1 MTTVSKMIATA
12 AFAALLLV
20 AGQASAGSESKPTV
34 TLVSSKGA
42 TTLEVTVART
52 PEAWSAGPG
61 ALRGMKDLEGLV
73 LLFPRVRIQAF
84 TTRGLD
90 RPVDAIGID
99 ETGHIAWV
107 MDDVSGDR
115 FRASPIPVAA
125 ILFAHGGLC
134 EQMSA
139 SRGNLIRSRGF
150 SLKPKDKAREKTD
163 GLDEA
168 LEALTRSA
176 KANAKDP
183 DALLDL
189 GVFLT
194 GVQEASKA
202 IPTLRKALAM
212 EESPRAHAALG
223 NALMSLGEREKAEE
237 HYWAAVRIDP
247 GFVPAFGKLSLIMRR
262 RGDADEIE
270 ALLLDTIKRE
280 PDLLEARLALAR
292 LRMSAGDWGAA
303 RSALEPALADRSKR
317 PDAMRVLGDIE
328 LRQGNMLA
336 AADAY
341 IEYLETYPSAPHAA
355 ELRAFILVH
364 KAAAAGKKGGER

>member
-1 MTTVSKMIATA
+1 MTAVSRMIATA

-20 AGQASAGSESKPTV
+20 AGRASAGGESKPTV

-42 TTLEVTVART
+42 VTLQVTVART
-52 PEAWSAGPG
+52 PESWSDGPGVTG
-61 ALRGMKDLEGLV
+61 ALREGEGLV

-84 TTRGLD
+84 TARGLAL
-90 RPVDAIGID
+90 PADAIGID
-99 ETGHIAWV
+99 ETGHVAWIMEDIA
-107 MDDVSGDR
+107 GDR
-115 FRASPIPVAA
+115 FRASPVPVAA

-134 EQMSA
+134 EELSV
-139 SRGNLIRSRGF
+139 SRGNLLRARGF
-150 SLKPKDKAREKTD
+150 SLRPKDRAREETD

-176 KANAKDP
+176 KANATDP
-183 DALLDL
+183 DALLEL
-189 GVFLT
+189 GAFLT

-223 NALMSLGEREKAEE
+223 DALMSLGEREKAEE
-237 HYWAAVRIDP
+237 HYRAAVRIDP

-270 ALLLDTIKRE
+270 ALLLDTIERD

-328 LRQGNMLA
+328 LRQGNTLA

-341 IEYLETYPSAPHAA
+341 IEYLEAYPSAPHAA

-364 KAAAAGKKGGER
+364 KAAVAGEKGGER